1 LSKSNF
7 RNVSVSSNKTLKS
20 SFDHRIMKS
29 CNKAHNNFKNV
40 LGIDILEFDA
50 LEAVS
55 FTELQKNIFCR
66 NENTKWLDR
75 LSESLWILEYLLL
88 IIAKFSN
95 KLIFYKKS
103 WKINFQL

>member
-1 LSKSNF
+1 
-7 RNVSVSSNKTLKS
+7 
-20 SFDHRIMKS
+20 MKS

-66 NENTKWLDR
+66 NKNTK
-75 LSESLWILEYLLL
+75 
-88 IIAKFSN
+88 
-95 KLIFYKKS
+95 
-103 WKINFQL
+103 